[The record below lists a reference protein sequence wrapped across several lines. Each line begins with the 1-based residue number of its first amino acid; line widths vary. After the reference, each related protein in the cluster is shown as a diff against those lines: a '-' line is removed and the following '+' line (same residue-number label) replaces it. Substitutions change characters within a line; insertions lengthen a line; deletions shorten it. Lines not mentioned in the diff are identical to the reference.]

1 MPDVTYRIKLYGH
14 SSGDPDFFL
23 VELAAILEIDPK
35 SARALL
41 KSVPVVIK
49 EGISKQE
56 AEHLQDLLRVIKALS
71 LVEPTEEIHETAR
84 ELPNPQS
91 DAQSLKQELD
101 EKKQRET
108 LRSYALVGV
117 TAAVGAIIVV
127 WLLAGFFSSY
137 SRTSAQNVAKPP
149 IVEPKSP
156 EPSAATPTRRQAP
169 NLADL
174 YKEKESGELK
184 VQQLEFE
191 MRLAEQELT
200 RLYSKYPNDPNSI
213 REKKVEIARYRERLL
228 AEKTALKKLQ
238 TQVQAIEM
246 TLRQSSN

>member
-1 MPDVTYRIKLYGH
+1 MPDVTYRIKLYGQ
-14 SSGDPDFFL
+14 SSGDPAFFL
-23 VELAAILEIDPK
+23 VELAAILEIDPEA
-35 SARALL
+35 ARALL

-71 LVEPTEEIHETAR
+71 LMEPTEEIHETER
-84 ELPNPQS
+84 ELPNTQS
-91 DAQSLKQELD
+91 DAQNLKQELD
-101 EKKQRET
+101 DKEQRET

-117 TAAVGAIIVV
+117 AAAVATIIVA

-149 IVEPKSP
+149 IVESKSP
-156 EPSAATPTRRQAP
+156 EPPAATPTRPQAP
-169 NLADL
+169 NLSDL
-174 YKEKESGELK
+174 YKQKESAEFR
-184 VQQLEFE
+184 VQQLEFQ
-191 MRLAEQELT
+191 MQLAEQELR

-213 REKKVEIARYRERLL
+213 REKKVEIAGYRERVLT
-228 AEKTALKKLQ
+228 EKASLKKLQ
-238 TQVQAIEM
+238 TQVQAIEA

>member
-23 VELAAILEIDPK
+23 VELAAILEIDPE
-35 SARALL
+35 ATRALL

-71 LVEPTEEIHETAR
+71 LMEPTEETHETAK
-84 ELPNPQS
+84 ELPKPQS

-101 EKKQRET
+101 EKEQRET
-108 LRSYALVGV
+108 LRSYALVGIS
-117 TAAVGAIIVV
+117 AAVAAIIVV

-137 SRTSAQNVAKPP
+137 SRSSEQNVARPP
-149 IVEPKSP
+149 MVESKSP
-156 EPSAATPTRRQAP
+156 EPPAATPTRQQAP
-169 NLADL
+169 NLSEL
-174 YKEKESGELK
+174 YKEKESGEFK
-184 VQQLEFE
+184 VQQLEFG
-191 MRLAEQELT
+191 MQLAEQELR

-213 REKKVEIARYRERLL
+213 REKKVEIAGYRERLL
-228 AEKTALKKLQ
+228 AEKASLKKLQ
-238 TQVQAIEM
+238 TQVQAIEA